1 MRKFKYILAA
11 FLLAASLTACTT
23 PGFDSDENSLP
34 TVDIVQ
40 RSQLMDAVTER
51 HIFTDTDNQIMAD
64 MGLKAELAEFSLV
77 ADDVAQLELVFTAPN
92 GKKHKMITEAAI
104 DYNMPQAD
112 TFTDIRFY
120 WGGVTK
126 TQQGPLITL
135 ADSAVLIP
143 TDGSQNIKF
152 DLSFVKEKDGYIVH
166 TTADFGRFAFFY
178 YTPLEAGLAVFDSN
192 GQLIAEKTEEI
203 GGEASVNMLNTHSAL
218 LVSDVPFSYTDE
230 FDGWF
235 VNENLLLIDHSWRY
249 EGSDMEEY
257 RLYNCADNTVS
268 YSVLKGADKLM
279 LDDTTYSVYNIFV
292 PDGDDRNIGYGI
304 LALKQQ
310 NGEYTGCV
318 LSDTKGYS
326 YEKQNYG
333 TLCLTDGGNL
343 RYHTDFAGVLF
354 DFDFA
359 DNKCEKSYLITDDM
373 LMEKVAT
380 SKDKNYSL
388 YQYGGHS
395 HNNYF
400 MNYLALK
407 NEKSGKNSFVSDYRG
422 YSNGGFILESGF
434 FSNGEIY
441 LMYDFDFEIFDP
453 ANPQKGPIFSIG
465 EKYPLG
471 IKDDEGYPINTLW
484 AVRRDPL
491 DKTFIVVND
500 HLGPHRWYL
509 TDEMFDGIYFKDTFD
524 VSLLDK
530 DGNITKTFTTG
541 MKVPRDTNILN
552 ISISGD
558 ILTMTNSSR
567 ETGEVI
573 QQGKLNIKNGKFTVI
588 KQ

>member
-64 MGLKAELAEFSLV
+64 MELKAELAEFSLV
-77 ADDVAQLELVFTAPN
+77 ADDMAQLELVFTAPN
-92 GKKHKMITEAAI
+92 GKKHKIITEAAI

-112 TFTDIRFY
+112 IFTDIRFY

-178 YTPLEAGLAVFDSN
+178 YTPLEAGLAVFDSK

-203 GGEASVNMLNTHSAL
+203 GGESSVNMLNTHSAL

-235 VNENLLLIDHSWRY
+235 VNENLLLIDHGWIY

-257 RLYNCADNTVS
+257 RVYNCADNTVS
-268 YSVLKGADKLM
+268 YSASRYADDITV
-279 LDDTTYSVYNIFV
+279 DDTTYSVLEIYV
-292 PDGDDRNIGYGI
+292 PNGGDINVGYQG
-304 LALKQQ
+304 LALRQQ
-310 NGEYTGCV
+310 AGEYTGAV
-318 LSDTKGYS
+318 LYDTKGFNYV
-326 YEKQNYG
+326 KQA
-333 TLCLTDGGNL
+333 GGKLYLDDNGDLVYHSQPIGL
-343 RYHTDFAGVLF
+343 RFTIDFENNTCHKEYIVT
-354 DFDFA
+354 
-359 DNKCEKSYLITDDM
+359 EDM
-373 LMEKVAT
+373 LGEKLAT
-380 SKDKNYSL
+380 SKDKNYSI
-388 YQYGGHS
+388 YEYGRHLNKNWYVS
-395 HNNYF
+395 WR
-400 MNYLALK
+400 AVK
-407 NEKSGKNSFVSDYRG
+407 NEKTGEIKYLDGYYAKNYTDIS
-422 YSNGGFILESGF
+422 LEAGF

-471 IKDDEGYPINTLW
+471 INDDEGPVNTLW

-509 TDEMFDGIYFKDTFD
+509 TDEMFDGVYFKDTFD

>member
-77 ADDVAQLELVFTAPN
+77 ADDMAQLELVFTAQN
-92 GKKHKMITEAAI
+92 GKKHKLVTDAAI

-112 TFTDIRFY
+112 IFTDICFY
-120 WGGVTK
+120 WGGITK

-143 TDGSQNIKF
+143 ADGSQNIKF

-192 GQLIAEKTEEI
+192 GRLIAEKTEEI

-218 LVSDVPFSYTDE
+218 LLSDVPFSYTDE

-249 EGSDMEEY
+249 EGKPMEEY

-268 YSVLKGADKLM
+268 YSVLKGADKLA
-279 LDDTTYSVYNIFV
+279 LDDAIYSVYNIYV
-292 PDGDDRNIGYGI
+292 PNGGDRNIGYGI

-310 NGEYTGCV
+310 SGEYTGCI
-318 LSDTKGYS
+318 LTDTKGYS

-333 TLCLTDGGNL
+333 TLSVADNGNL
-343 RYHTDFAGVLF
+343 RYHTEFAGVLF
-354 DFDFA
+354 NFDFDN
-359 DNKCEKSYLITDDM
+359 DKCEKGYLITEDM

-380 SKDKNYSL
+380 SKDKNHSL
-388 YQYGGHS
+388 YLYGGRTY
-395 HNNYF
+395 NNHF

-407 NEKSGKNSFVSDYRG
+407 NEKSGEISFVCDYRG
-422 YSNGGFILESGF
+422 YSNSDFILESGF
-434 FSNGEIY
+434 FSNGDVY
-441 LMYDFDFEIFDP
+441 VMTNYDFKIFD
-453 ANPQKGPIFSIG
+453 AADTEKGYVMSLG
-465 EKYPLG
+465 EKFPLG
-471 IKDDEGYPINTLW
+471 VKGEDGYPHNTLW
-484 AVRRDPL
+484 AVRRDPE
-491 DKTFIVVND
+491 DKTFIVVSD
-500 HLGPHRWYL
+500 HLCHDNFYNNPVS
-509 TDEMFDGIYFKDTFD
+509 ENENYFADTYD

-530 DGNITKTFTTG
+530 EGNITKTFTTG

-558 ILTMTNSSR
+558 TLTLTNSSR
-567 ETGEVI
+567 ETGKVI